1 MNRTVWI
8 IAGETSGD
16 AYGAGLACEL
26 RKLDPDITVRGMGG
40 QAMAAVGVDIL
51 IDSTELGVVG
61 LVEVM
66 RHLPMFRRI
75 FYDLLSRALRERP
88 AAVVLIDYPGFNLR
102 FARRLHKA
110 GISVVYYVSPQV
122 WAWGK
127 RRIPKI
133 ARMVD
138 KMLVIFPFEPG
149 VYAGTGLD
157 VEFVGH
163 PLIGILA
170 ETRRAPV
177 ERCPDTVVLL
187 PGSRT
192 NELRRILP
200 VMLGAVRLLRQ
211 RRPELNFAMPLPRPA
226 LVSQA
231 RATIQAFEERF
242 GGELAIEVDCGNA
255 REWLRRG
262 AAGLAA
268 SGTVTVEAAILG
280 LPLVVVYRVNWLTY
294 QLARHLI
301 DVPFITMVNLV
312 CRRLVF
318 EEFIQSQATP
328 ENAAAAL
335 EAILPDG
342 PRRSEVETGM
352 RDLVVALGGGGNA
365 SSRAAEA
372 LFQFLESGPD
382 ADDDRIVRLDA
393 D

>member
-26 RKLDPDITVRGMGG
+26 RRLDPEITLRGMGG

-51 IDSTELGVVG
+51 VDSTELGVVG

-66 RHLPMFRRI
+66 RHLPRFRRI
-75 FYDLLSRALRERP
+75 FYDLLERALRERP

-102 FARRLHKA
+102 FARRLWKA
-110 GISVVYYVSPQV
+110 DIPVVYYVSPQV

-127 RRIPKI
+127 RRVPMI
-133 ARMVD
+133 ARMVS

-163 PLIGILA
+163 PLIGILDA
-170 ETRRAPV
+170 VRRAPI
-177 ERCPDTVVLL
+177 ERSPNTVVLL

-200 VMLGAVRLLRQ
+200 VMLGAVDLLRQ
-211 RRPELNFAMPLPRPA
+211 RRPELRFAAPLPRPA
-226 LVSQA
+226 LAEQA
-231 RATIQAFEERF
+231 RALIRTFERRR
-242 GGELAIEVDCGNA
+242 GRDLGIEVSDGNA

-294 QLARHLI
+294 QLARRLV

-342 PRRSEVETGM
+342 PRRSEVEAGM

-372 LFQFLESGPD
+372 LFRFLESGPD
-382 ADDDRIVRLDA
+382 ADEQVLRLG
-393 D
+393 